1 MEFKAIPTTCPY
13 CGCGCGFFLEV
24 MDGKLVGTTPSKTSP
39 INQGKL
45 CIKGWTAHEFVE
57 NPERLTQPLLRKN
70 GKLVPVSWDEAF
82 DFAVSRL
89 KEIKEKHGPD
99 SICLMSCARTIS
111 ENNYL
116 HQKFA
121 RAVIGTHNVDHCA
134 RV

>member
-1 MEFKAIPTTCPY
+1 MEFKTVKTTCPY

-45 CIKGWTAHEFVE
+45 CIKGWTAHEFIGS
-57 NPERLTQPLLRKN
+57 PKRLTQPLLRKD
-70 GKLVPVSWDEAF
+70 GALVPVSWGEAF
-82 DFAVSRL
+82 DFAVTRL
-89 KEIKEKHGPD
+89 AEIKEKNGPD
-99 SICLMSCARTIS
+99 SIGFMSCARTTN
-111 ENNYL
+111 ENNYV

>member
-1 MEFKAIPTTCPY
+1 MEFKTISTTCPY

-45 CIKGWTAHEFVE
+45 CIKGWTAHEFVAS
-57 NPERLTQPLLRKN
+57 PKRLKQPLLRKN
-70 GKLVPVSWDEAF
+70 GELVPVSWDEAF

-89 KEIKEKHGPD
+89 KEIKEKNGPD
-99 SICLMSCARTIS
+99 SIGVMSCARTTN

-116 HQKFA
+116 HQKFS